1 MTTEQIITSERAESP
16 MGESKKKATLDD
28 KKAAIEE
35 IAKDWS
41 SFPPSLWPYLSI
53 VSSNALASTSSQDGE

>member
-41 SFPPSLWPYLSI
+41 SFPPSL
-53 VSSNALASTSSQDGE
+53 